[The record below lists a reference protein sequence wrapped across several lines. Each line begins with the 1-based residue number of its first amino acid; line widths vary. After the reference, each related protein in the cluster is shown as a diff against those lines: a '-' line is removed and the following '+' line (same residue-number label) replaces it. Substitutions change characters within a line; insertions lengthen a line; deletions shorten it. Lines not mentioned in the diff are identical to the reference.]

1 MPKLD
6 LNFGGFDDVL
16 KQINQMGEDAQKV
29 TEDALREAFKI
40 ITRKAENAIQK
51 PNLPAQGRYSHG
63 ASERS
68 LVRDP
73 KITWN
78 DTTASVE
85 VGFNIKRG
93 GLPTIFMMYGTPRYM
108 KVQAI
113 YDAFYGDQTEQEIFR
128 VVSDIYQ
135 KKLQEVLG

>member
-85 VGFNIKRG
+85 VGFNIKHG